1 MFFNKRQTYYRRIIT
16 LILNGDMEEIFLK
29 IINLGLT
36 PNSLYILYNISKN
49 TVPNQLVNTSIEMAR
64 LTTGEWL
71 IDGKPSGKAILL
83 VKELDGYFKTSKKKT
98 SSDIMGDDFSTRI
111 EEYLDIFPK
120 FKLPSGKYARS
131 DKKNLEN
138 NFRWFF
144 ESHSYDW
151 DTVINATKMYV
162 DEYERQGYKYMRT
175 SQYFIRKLNP
185 AEKTFESELA
195 NYCEVYMNGDTDYN
209 DDGHFKEKVV

>member
-1 MFFNKRQTYYRRIIT
+1 MTLSGSMDEIFNKIIK
-16 LILNGDMEEIFLK
+16 E
-29 IINLGLT
+29 GLT
-36 PNSLYILYNISKN
+36 PNALYILYAYKSNVIPSK
-49 TVPNQLVNTSIEMAR
+49 LVNSSIEVAR
-64 LTTGEWL
+64 LNSEEWL
-71 IDGKPSGKAILL
+71 INNKLSPKGAQLIQ
-83 VKELDGYFKTSKKKT
+83 ELDTYFKVSKKKT
-98 SSDIMGDDFSTRI
+98 STQVMGDDFLTKI
-111 EEYLDIFPK
+111 DDYLEIFPK

-175 SQYFIRKLNP
+175 SQYFIRKLSP

-209 DDGHFKEKVV
+209 NDSHFKEKVV

>member
-1 MFFNKRQTYYRRIIT
+1 
-16 LILNGDMEEIFLK
+16 MEEIFLK
-29 IINLGLT
+29 ITNLGLT
-36 PNSLYILYNISKN
+36 PNSLYILYSINKN
-49 TVPNQLVNTSIEMAR
+49 TVPNPLVSSSIEIAK
-64 LTTGEWL
+64 LTAGEWL
-71 IDGKPSGKAILL
+71 VDGMPTGKAILL
-83 VKELDGYFKTSKKKT
+83 IQELDKYFKTSKKKT
-98 SSDIMGDDFSTRI
+98 SSVIMGDDFAAKI

-144 ESHSYDW
+144 ETHSYDW

-162 DEYERQGYKYMRT
+162 DEYEMQGYKYMRT

-195 NYCEVYMNGDTDYN
+195 NYCEVYLNGS
-209 DDGHFKEKVV
+209 DDFGYDSHFKEKVV

>member
-1 MFFNKRQTYYRRIIT
+1 
-16 LILNGDMEEIFLK
+16 MEEIYNVLIK
-29 IINLGLT
+29 NGLT
-36 PNSLYILYNISKN
+36 PNQFYLLWCKRNNINPSFTLHLNLEYKK
-49 TVPNQLVNTSIEMAR
+49 LVVE
-64 LTTGEWL
+64 EWL
-71 IDGKPSGKAILL
+71 DANQ
-83 VKELDGYFKTSKKKT
+83 ELTSKSLIIVQETDSFFKISKKKT
-98 SSDIMGDDFSTRI
+98 STDILGDKFICRI
-111 EEYLDIFPK
+111 EEYLEIFPK

-144 ESHSYDW
+144 ENHSYDW

-162 DEYERQGYKYMRT
+162 DDYERQGYKYMRT

-195 NYCEVYMNGDTDYN
+195 NYCDTYMNGSN
-209 DDGHFKEKVV
+209 DNMSDNYFSERVV

>member
-1 MFFNKRQTYYRRIIT
+1 MTLSGSMDEIFNK
-16 LILNGDMEEIFLK
+16 LIKLD
-29 IINLGLT
+29 LT
-36 PNSLYILYNISKN
+36 PNRYYLLHCKKDKIAPAFNLNVGVDYMRLQSDDWLDANGNLTSKA
-49 TVPNQLVNTSIEMAR
+49 VKLVQ
-64 LTTGEWL
+64 
-71 IDGKPSGKAILL
+71 
-83 VKELDGYFKTSKKKT
+83 ELDSYFKNSKKKT
-98 SSDIMGDDFSTRI
+98 STSILGDNFIGKI

-144 ESHSYDW
+144 ENHDYDW
-151 DTVINATKMYV
+151 NTVINATKMYV
-162 DEYERQGYKYMRT
+162 DDYERQGYKYMRT

-195 NYCEVYMNGDTDYN
+195 NYCDTYLHGSN
-209 DDGHFKEKVV
+209 DNMDGNFFSEKVV

>member
-1 MFFNKRQTYYRRIIT
+1 
-16 LILNGDMEEIFLK
+16 MEEIFNKLFK
-29 IINLGLT
+29 VGLT
-36 PNSLYILYNISKN
+36 PNLFYVLYSYKTKVTCDSSI
-49 TVPNQLVNTSIEMAR
+49 NTSLESSRLESDGWISMGQ
-64 LTTGEWL
+64 LTTKSVNL
-71 IDGKPSGKAILL
+71 IQDVDS
-83 VKELDGYFKTSKKKT
+83 YFKLSKKKT
-98 SSDIMGDDFSTRI
+98 STQVMGDDFLTKI
-111 EEYLDIFPK
+111 DEYLEIFPK

-144 ESHSYDW
+144 ETNSYDW

-162 DEYERQGYKYMRT
+162 DEFERQGYKYMRT

-209 DDGHFKEKVV
+209 DDGYFKEKVV

>member
-1 MFFNKRQTYYRRIIT
+1 M
-16 LILNGDMEEIFLK
+16 ILSGNMEEIFNK
-29 IINLGLT
+29 IIKLGLT
-36 PNSLYILYNISKN
+36 PNSYYTLHCIK
-49 TVPNQLVNTSIEMAR
+49 TSVTCDERINLNLEITKLEANGWIENGH
-64 LTTGEWL
+64 LTTKSLKLHQE
-71 IDGKPSGKAILL
+71 IEAFFRS
-83 VKELDGYFKTSKKKT
+83 SKKKT
-98 SSDIMGDDFSTRI
+98 SSNIMGDDFATRI
-111 EEYLDIFPK
+111 EEYLEIFPK

-162 DEYERQGYKYMRT
+162 DEYETQGYKYMRT

-195 NYCEVYMNGDTDYN
+195 NYCEVYMNGSDDYN
-209 DDGHFKEKVV
+209 YDSHFKEKVV

>member
-1 MFFNKRQTYYRRIIT
+1 M
-16 LILNGDMEEIFLK
+16 ILNGNMEEIFFK
-29 IINLGLT
+29 TISLGLT
-36 PNSLYILYNISKN
+36 PNSLYILYCIGKN
-49 TVPNQLVNTSIEMAR
+49 NVPSSTVNSSIEMAR

-83 VKELDGYFKTSKKKT
+83 IQELDKYFKTSKKKT
-98 SSDIMGDDFSTRI
+98 SANIMGDDFFTRI
-111 EEYLDIFPK
+111 EEYLEIFPK
-120 FKLPSGKYARS
+120 FKLPSNKYARS

-144 ESHSYDW
+144 ETHSYDW
-151 DTVINATKMYV
+151 DTIINATKMYV

-195 NYCEVYMNGDTDYN
+195 NYCEVYLNGSDDYGH
-209 DDGHFKEKVV
+209 DSHFKEKVV

>member
-1 MFFNKRQTYYRRIIT
+1 MV
-16 LILNGDMEEIFLK
+16 MEEIFNR
-29 IINLGLT
+29 IIKSGLT
-36 PNSLYILYNISKN
+36 PNAFYVLYNCKQGVESSKLIN
-49 TVPNQLVNTSIEMAR
+49 SSLEVTR
-64 LTTGEWL
+64 LSAEGWL
-71 IDGKPSGKAILL
+71 SDNNVTPKGLNLIQDIDS
-83 VKELDGYFKTSKKKT
+83 YFKAKKKSTSK
-98 SSDIMGDDFSTRI
+98 DILGANFMDKI
-111 EEYLDIFPK
+111 EEYLEIFPK

-144 ESHSYDW
+144 ETHSYDW

-195 NYCEVYMNGDTDYN
+195 NYCEVYLNGS
-209 DDGHFKEKVV
+209 DDFGYDSHFKEKVV

>member
-1 MFFNKRQTYYRRIIT
+1 
-16 LILNGDMEEIFLK
+16 MEEIFFK

-36 PNSLYILYNISKN
+36 PNSLYILYNIKKN
-49 TVPNQLVNTSIEMAR
+49 TVPSSLVNSSIEMAR
-64 LTTGEWL
+64 LSTGEWL
-71 IDGKPSGKAILL
+71 IDGMPTGKAILL
-83 VKELDGYFKTSKKKT
+83 IDELDAYFKKSKKKT
-98 SSDIMGDDFSTRI
+98 SSAILGDDFSTKI

-144 ESHSYDW
+144 ETHSYDW

-195 NYCEVYMNGDTDYN
+195 NYCEVFMNGDSDYN
-209 DDGHFKEKVV
+209 YDSHFKEKVV

>member
-1 MFFNKRQTYYRRIIT
+1 MEDIFNK
-16 LILNGDMEEIFLK
+16 LIKN
-29 IINLGLT
+29 NLT
-36 PNSLYILYNISKN
+36 PNQYYILWCVKNNLAPKFNLNLSVEILRLQNDDWLNEDKKLTSKSII
-49 TVPNQLVNTSIEMAR
+49 LVQ
-64 LTTGEWL
+64 
-71 IDGKPSGKAILL
+71 
-83 VKELDGYFKTSKKKT
+83 ELESYFKNSKKK
-98 SSDIMGDDFSTRI
+98 SSANIMGEDFIKRI
-111 EEYLDIFPK
+111 DEYLEIFPK

-144 ESHSYDW
+144 ENHSYDW
-151 DTVINATKMYV
+151 DTVINATKLYV

-195 NYCEVYMNGDTDYN
+195 NYCEVYQNGGGNYTES
-209 DDGHFKEKVV
+209 HFSERVV